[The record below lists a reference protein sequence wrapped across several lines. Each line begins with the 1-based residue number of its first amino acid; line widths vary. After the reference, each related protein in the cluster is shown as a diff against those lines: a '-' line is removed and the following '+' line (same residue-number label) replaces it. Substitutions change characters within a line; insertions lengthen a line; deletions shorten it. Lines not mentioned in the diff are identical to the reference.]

1 MRNNEQ
7 VDEEAFGILSGNP
20 KGWEEGK
27 AGGTKRV
34 KGGCFRWSLRNG
46 LSGCEAG
53 SETKGS
59 KGLSHTCGENSDCR
73 WEQLTCSENGQEPAW
88 LERGQCEA
96 EQEMRSGGPRGQC
109 LGACG
114 PCGPLD
120 SIQGQEVVGEF

>member
-1 MRNNEQ
+1 MKRHLGYCQGTLRAGRKVKQ
-7 VDEEAFGILSGNP
+7 V
-20 KGWEEGK
+20 
-27 AGGTKRV
+27 AGRV

-59 KGLSHTCGENSDCR
+59 KGLSHTCGENSDCG

-96 EQEMRSGGPRGQC
+96 EEMRSGRSVGPVSGC

-114 PCGPLD
+114 TLD
-120 SIQGQEVVGEF
+120 SIQ

>member
-1 MRNNEQ
+1 M
-7 VDEEAFGILSGNP
+7 
-20 KGWEEGK
+20 
-27 AGGTKRV
+27 

-59 KGLSHTCGENSDCR
+59 KGLSHTCRENSDCR

-96 EQEMRSGGPRGQC
+96 EQEMRSGRSAGPVPEC
-109 LGACG
+109 LWALWAFRFHSGTGSSWGILA
-114 PCGPLD
+114 
-120 SIQGQEVVGEF
+120 EKW